1 MTIREAIARI
11 RRTGS
16 SRGFGIQSPSDYS
29 FVCDIVNC
37 RYPYYAYSDLKET
50 ITGISKQER
59 KKAELLFRI
68 ANFMQPDVTVN
79 LGMEQWYETYIS
91 SACKRTRIYSGNRAC
106 GIDGGKQPNGTCR
119 RLLLASCRAAAYD
132 TDLCKEIK
140 DGTILIADGIAT
152 DNNARRQWETIA
164 NDEHSTLVFDLYDIG
179 IVIADKKRSKTTY
192 RINY

>member
-50 ITGISKQER
+50 ITGISGKER

-91 SACKRTRIYSGNRAC
+91 SACKRTRIYSGNSVC
-106 GIDGGKQPNGTCR
+106 SIDGGKQPNGTCR
-119 RLLLASCRAAAYD
+119 RLLLASCRAAACA

-140 DGTILIADGIAT
+140 DGTCLIADGINA
-152 DNNARRQWETIA
+152 NSHARRQWETIA
-164 NDEHSTLVFDLYDIG
+164 NDKHSTLVFDLYDIG